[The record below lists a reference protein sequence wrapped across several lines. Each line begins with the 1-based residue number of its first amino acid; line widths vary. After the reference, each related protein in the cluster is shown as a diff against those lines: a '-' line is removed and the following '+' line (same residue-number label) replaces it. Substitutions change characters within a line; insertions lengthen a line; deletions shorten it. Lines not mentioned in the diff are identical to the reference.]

1 MTSLEKNVTII
12 ISLIGLI
19 ISLIGL
25 IISMFSIY
33 YSNANNDKII
43 RSQAEMYS
51 FEKLD
56 HDVST
61 IQYVYGK
68 NKQNL
73 NQTIEIEDKDKLRN
87 AFEDISIQLD
97 INDTDNS
104 KEYNKVKVT
113 GNQLREACENYI
125 YIFMPELNPNYTTD
139 YKRSFNGFSV
149 RIPRTGSLPNL
160 EYLLR
165 EYKKAKREYM
175 MN

>member
-1 MTSLEKNVTII
+1 MTSLEKKLTILTILFSVAGLVISI
-12 ISLIGLI
+12 ISL
-19 ISLIGL
+19 
-25 IISMFSIY
+25 Y
-33 YSNANNDKII
+33 YSNTYNYKII
-43 RSQAEMYS
+43 RSQVEMYS

-68 NKQNL
+68 YKHNL
-73 NQTIEIEDKDKLRN
+73 NQTIEIEDRDKLRN

-125 YIFMPELNPNYTTD
+125 YIFIPELNPNYTTD

-149 RIPRTGSLPNL
+149 RIPGTGSLPNL